1 MAAALTASH
10 SFGHSSCSWEGS
22 SEEGRLTS
30 GHPCDFIVLT
40 SLGSTKTSVKGLD
53 KSLKFFT
60 YNFPGS
66 FYIVCLLFSRSVVS
80 DALQLFLL
88 LPARLLCPWDFP
100 GKNTRMGCH
109 FFPDPGIEPLSPA
122 LQVGSLPLG
131 HQGSLVW
138 LLGRGYFSG
147 CIAHASLPQLHLPSP
162 VHPSPYHD
170 RCHSLIEWLI
180 DWSCPFTVEP
190 GAPGAAELEPVQLW
204 A

>member
-10 SFGHSSCSWEGS
+10 RFGHSSRSWEGS
-22 SEEGRLTS
+22 SEEGWLTS

-109 FFPDPGIEPLSPA
+109 FFSRGFSWPRDWTPFSCIAGGFFTTGPPGKPGLNIREGLFFWMYCACQSPSTPSPISCPPF
-122 LQVGSLPLG
+122 SLP
-131 HQGSLVW
+131 W
-138 LLGRGYFSG
+138 
-147 CIAHASLPQLHLPSP
+147 
-162 VHPSPYHD
+162 
-170 RCHSLIEWLI
+170 
-180 DWSCPFTVEP
+180 
-190 GAPGAAELEPVQLW
+190 
-204 A
+204 